1 MKTFGCCGDMRLMKV
16 GWQHASQ
23 SEQNARAPLP
33 HRVFDTLLL
42 RVELGSASILLA
54 QASILPGC
62 SDKRAP
68 TTTGRTTQTRIE
80 KFIVSASSFI
90 RHSPFVIHHST

>member
-1 MKTFGCCGDMRLMKV
+1 MKNFPCCSEMRGVKA

-23 SEQNARAPLP
+23 GEQNARAPLP
-33 HRVFDTLLL
+33 HRVFDTLPL
-42 RVELGSASILLA
+42 RVEWGSASIRLA
-54 QASILPGC
+54 QAGILPGC

-80 KFIVSASSFI
+80 KFIVSASLFV
-90 RHSPFVIHHST
+90 RHSPFAIRHFT